1 MTLKTI
7 IIDDE
12 IEAIETLEFL
22 INNYC
27 ENVEIV
33 GKASRA
39 DDAIELINNLN
50 PDLVFLDIEMPQKS
64 GFDLIDSIGD
74 FEFSLVFITAYNQY
88 AIKAFELSALDYL
101 LKPVPI
107 DRLQKTIERVIKRK
121 GVFQSNTVKELS
133 SQIQNKDLN
142 QIAIPYKNRHVFV
155 KFQNIIGIEA
165 KQAYSSIIC
174 IDKTGRLKTYTYS
187 KNLSFFENLL
197 SDNTNFFRCHR
208 SWIINLNHVESLN
221 KKTFEA
227 VTNNKLEIPISRRK
241 IKSFSDKL

>member
-142 QIAIPYKNRHVFV
+142 QITIPYKNRYVFV